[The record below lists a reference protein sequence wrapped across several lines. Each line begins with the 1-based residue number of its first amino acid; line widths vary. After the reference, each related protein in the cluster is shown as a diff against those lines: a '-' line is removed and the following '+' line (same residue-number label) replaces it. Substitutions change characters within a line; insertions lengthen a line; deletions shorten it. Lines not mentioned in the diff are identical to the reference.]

1 MLGPINSS
9 ARGFTKRPH
18 IEDQQAHAFF
28 GGVSPTTTDMPTL
41 QH

>member
-9 ARGFTKRPH
+9 ARGFTKRPLT
-18 IEDQQAHAFF
+18 EDRQVYAFF
-28 GGVSPTTTDMPTL
+28 GVVSPTTDMPTL